1 MKAICMM
8 TGAVI
13 ALSAAVPQ
21 AVLPVQA
28 TVREEAKQ
36 IQVKTPEE
44 FIKTFLTEQI
54 TGSDGRKTGRLMEQV
69 SETNYTR
76 VLAGQSFLDSADPK
90 LKKAI
95 EDALAQKKID
105 WKAWCDRARELKQK
119 LEPEGAG
126 KEPAATLPVE
136 KPEQTEGTAAGSQPE
151 AGGQTTDQTPEAG
164 QDDQEAAGTVQE
176 PEDAD
181 TQEKD
186 PAEEKPAGDSASG
199 TKPAE
204 DSKPAEDAKPADR
217 TEGSQPEKP
226 QEKEP
231 AAGDDSQKDS
241 QSTSAAENQTEDSR
255 KPAVQQEPR
264 PAQDQSAEDTQDAE
278 SSGSREQ
285 TGQEKPAQTEQP
297 AAEDTESSQ
306 PDPALPQADPEAGLQ
321 AAEAARQTEM
331 AQANAA
337 PAAAPGTGGPI
348 MPAAQNAAQSSSVT
362 KTAPVSDAAQAF
374 ISQWL
379 TSSQGNLYG
388 AATSYNQ
395 SRILDAMPSWN
406 SLSPQTRL
414 EINQRLKSV
423 TGKTYQKLVREA
435 QQLKLGRPLVWNN
448 TRVHTAASE
457 PVGFFT
463 GLITASAAVFVLL
476 GQKLGKS
483 KE

>member
-126 KEPAATLPVE
+126 KEPAATLLVE

-151 AGGQTTDQTPEAG
+151 TGQQTAGQTPEAG
-164 QDDQEAAGTVQE
+164 QDDQDAAGKFPEQ
-176 PEDAD
+176 EDAD
-181 TQEKD
+181 TQEKG

-204 DSKPAEDAKPADR
+204 DSKPAENAKPSDR
-217 TEGSQPEKP
+217 TEDSQPEKP

-231 AAGDDSQKDS
+231 TAGDDSQKDS
-241 QSTSAAENQTEDSR
+241 QSTSAAEDQTEDSR
-255 KPAVQQEPR
+255 KPAVQQK
-264 PAQDQSAEDTQDAE
+264 PAQDQSAEDNRDAE

-285 TGQEKPAQTEQP
+285 TGQEKPGQTEQP

-331 AQANAA
+331 AQAAAA
-337 PAAAPGTGGPI
+337 PTAAPGTGGPI
-348 MPAAQNAAQSSSVT
+348 MPATQNAARSSSVT

-414 EINQRLKSV
+414 EINQRLKSA

-463 GLITASAAVFVLL
+463 GLMTASAAVFVLL